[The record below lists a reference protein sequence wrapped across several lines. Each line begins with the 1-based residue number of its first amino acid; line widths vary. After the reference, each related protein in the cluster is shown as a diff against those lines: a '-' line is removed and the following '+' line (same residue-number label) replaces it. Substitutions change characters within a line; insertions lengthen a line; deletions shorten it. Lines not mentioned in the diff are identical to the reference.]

1 MIKAIFYKEW
11 LKTRWYYLFAN
22 ITILGFTIYS
32 ILKIN
37 RVISLK
43 GVENIWEVM
52 LYRDAIFI
60 DLLKYIPLVIG
71 IGLAI
76 VQFIPEMN
84 KKCLKLTLHLPCSN
98 MKMIMSMVASGAVML
113 IASFSVSLI
122 ILKVYIYNYFTDELQ
137 SQIIMTSLPWYLAGV
152 ISYFLIAWVSLEP
165 TWKRRIINLII
176 SALVLKIFFFTTKPQ
191 AYNDFLPWLMVY
203 SIFTLTLSWLSVIRF
218 KAGKQD

>member
-22 ITILGFTIYS
+22 ITILGFTIFT

-43 GVENIWEVM
+43 GAAHIWEVM
-52 LYRDAIFI
+52 LYRDAIFV
-60 DLLKYIPLVIG
+60 DMLKYIPLVIG
-71 IGLAI
+71 ICLAV

-84 KKCLKLTLHLPCSN
+84 RKCLKLTLHLPCSN
-98 MKMIMSMVASGAVML
+98 MKMVMTMVASGSMML
-113 IASFSVSLI
+113 IGSFAFSLI
-122 ILKVYIYNYFTDELQ
+122 ILKIFLSTYLAGELQ

-152 ISYFLIAWVSLEP
+152 ISYFFVAWICLEP
-165 TWKRRIINLII
+165 TWKRRIINFII
-176 SALVLKIFFFTTKPQ
+176 AALVLKIFFFSTKPQ
-191 AYNDFLPWLMVY
+191 AYNDFLPWLIIY